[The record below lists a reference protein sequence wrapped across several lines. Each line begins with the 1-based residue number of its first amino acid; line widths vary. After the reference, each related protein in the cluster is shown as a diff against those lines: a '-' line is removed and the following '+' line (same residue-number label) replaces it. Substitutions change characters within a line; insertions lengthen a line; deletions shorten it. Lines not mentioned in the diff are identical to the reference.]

1 MAKKTYHDYN
11 RKVVYLNFK
20 YSKLFEAYAYDLLGD
35 SSRKTSVTGAKMIKA
50 FLDKIPIYEQNKLI
64 ANYDE
69 MIQEKLRNG
78 EFNPVFD
85 EEIISR
91 VKGSLKKNVG

>member
-35 SSRKTSVTGAKMIKA
+35 SSRKTSVTGAKMIKQ
-50 FLDKIPIYEQNKLI
+50 FLDKIPEHEQKKLL

-69 MIQEKLRNG
+69 MIQEKLRDG
-78 EFNPVFD
+78 KFKPVFD
-85 EEIISR
+85 DHII
-91 VKGSLKKNVG
+91 KAIKEKK